1 MRTIESKL
9 PIPIEMTTTDEI
21 LPPEI
26 AALLAGVPET
36 TEEMLEE
43 LANANRK
50 LNNDPD
56 FLADVERAR
65 FVNEIL
71 NGMNEGGVNMNQ
83 LANRIGKSRQYVHKV
98 LDEDNRVS
106 FTLKTMVA
114 LCHALG
120 KRFKVSISDRKDSC
134 AQKTI
139 VRPRLVQGSLKPD
152 TWVSPKSSPSYDIDI
167 SAYLNRKQSEQP
179 LPLKSLHHESRL
191 SA

>member
-56 FLADVERAR
+56 FLANVERAR
-65 FVNEIL
+65 FVNEVL
-71 NGMNEGGVNMNQ
+71 NAMKDGGINMNQ

-98 LDEDNRVS
+98 L
-106 FTLKTMVA
+106 
-114 LCHALG
+114 
-120 KRFKVSISDRKDSC
+120 
-134 AQKTI
+134 
-139 VRPRLVQGSLKPD
+139 SL
-152 TWVSPKSSPSYDIDI
+152 IHI
-167 SAYLNRKQSEQP
+167 
-179 LPLKSLHHESRL
+179 
-191 SA
+191 